1 MNQLQV
7 DLKGL
12 KQSAIVW
19 QIKAIVV
26 GGQLASISLYFG
38 SIFYYFKFHKSLL
51 MNAYI
56 LMNILGRA
64 CNGTLVNAI
73 GAHFV
78 TIYII
83 LGSYLRGIS
92 HELESLK
99 DKDSTAQLAK
109 LRRHSSRIFEL
120 KNEVNEIYG
129 LLLLLILTYHNCY
142 LQVDCF
148 NAAVALYNISS
159 GRAAWSMHYCSI
171 FAWAFVDCAKAVV
184 YFFAAYEME
193 NEVKTYHFVSSKTHL

>member
-12 KQSAIVW
+12 KQSTIVW
-19 QIKAIVV
+19 QIKAIVI
-26 GGQLASISLYFG
+26 GGQLASNTLYLG
-38 SIFYYFKFHKSLL
+38 SIFYSFKFHDSLL
-51 MNAYI
+51 LNTYI
-56 LMNILGRA
+56 LMTILARA
-64 CNGTLVNAI
+64 CNGSLVNAI

-92 HELESLK
+92 NELDSLK
-99 DKDSTAQLAK
+99 DKGSSTGKIAK

-148 NAAVALYNISS
+148 NAAMDLYNIS
-159 GRAAWSMHYCSI
+159 REAWSVQNYST
-171 FAWAFVDCAKAVV
+171 FAWAFVDCAKAMV
-184 YFFAAYEME
+184 YFFAAYKME
-193 NEVKTYHFVSSKTHL
+193 YEVKIYQLINL